1 MSKLTPTSQTTQALR
16 LCSARGST
24 LLTLRGGCGDNCI
37 YCSRKALR
45 FNVSPRARTSPRF
58 ESASDLQKKQS
69 RRLEKVVCF
78 VLLVNLL
85 SHLSID
91 SRRYSIAS
99 LEEFDKVRD
108 IHKEAL
114 IGNLA
119 DSRRCGAEH
128 NPRMQ

>member
-1 MSKLTPTSQTTQALR
+1 MAEWLG
-16 LCSARGST
+16 RG
-24 LLTLRGGCGDNCI
+24 LQNL
-37 YCSRKALR
+37 
-45 FNVSPRARTSPRF
+45 VQRF
-58 ESASDLQKKQS
+58 ESASDLENCRADDLKS
-69 RRLEKVVCF
+69 RLFCF
-78 VLLVNLL
+78 GVLSVSLHPYIPFENSL
-85 SHLSID
+85 SHLSIH

-114 IGNLA
+114 IGYLA